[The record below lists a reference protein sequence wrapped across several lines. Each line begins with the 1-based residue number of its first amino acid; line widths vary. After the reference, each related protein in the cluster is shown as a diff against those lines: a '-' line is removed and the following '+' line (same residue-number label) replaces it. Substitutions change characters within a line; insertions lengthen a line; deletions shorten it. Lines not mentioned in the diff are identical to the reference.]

1 MPAMSTFFATQFYF
15 SSLYS
20 LFFFTLID
28 VKFTMY
34 HRFIIEQ
41 VIGFLYDRDD
51 RKTAA
56 WDFRGQDTV
65 TKPLQVPQSAP
76 RRARPNRPAKSF
88 DGRKKIVRFFK
99 FYV

>member
-1 MPAMSTFFATQFYF
+1 
-15 SSLYS
+15 
-20 LFFFTLID
+20 
-28 VKFTMY
+28 MY

-88 DGRKKIVRFFK
+88 DGRKKIVRFSNFT
-99 FYV
+99 FDDDFTSEYISSNLLHIDHN